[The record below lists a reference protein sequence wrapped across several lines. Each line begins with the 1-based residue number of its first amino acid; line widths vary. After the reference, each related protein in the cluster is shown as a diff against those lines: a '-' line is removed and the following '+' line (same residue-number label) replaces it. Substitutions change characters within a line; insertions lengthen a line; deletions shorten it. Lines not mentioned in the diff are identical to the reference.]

1 MSSPIGRPGSS
12 LVPPFLAMS
21 SGKLGSPGRCHPLHN
36 GSGTPP
42 QCDSWLALK
51 VTRKPVEAGMRNMAV
66 TLGPAL
72 CLLGHAHSLISP
84 PPLLG
89 PPAFLPASAVS
100 MAPLAGELILMSK
113 ID

>member
-1 MSSPIGRPGSS
+1 
-12 LVPPFLAMS
+12 
-21 SGKLGSPGRCHPLHN
+21 
-36 GSGTPP
+36 
-42 QCDSWLALK
+42 
-51 VTRKPVEAGMRNMAV
+51 MAV